1 MKSQKKDTGVKIF
14 RIEEVDWVAP
24 PEHFGALSKILISP
38 DNSETKAFDFR
49 ISVFQPNG
57 KASPHSHNVQETIW
71 YILKGIGVV
80 VLDGERHLVEPNV
93 VIYIP
98 PKVEHSI
105 INTGLEDLVF
115 AIAISPSTDV

>member
-1 MKSQKKDTGVKIF
+1 MKSQKKETGVKIF
-14 RIEEVDWVAP
+14 RSEEVDWVVP

-49 ISVFQPNG
+49 ISIYQPNG
-57 KASPHSHNVQETIW
+57 TVTPHSHNVQESIW

-115 AIAISPSTDV
+115 AIAISPPKDI